1 MTKRLTLPLFAVL
14 MSLTLSA
21 CGFKLRGLYDVPEAL
36 RQVHLVTESSPSQIE
51 PELRSTLETNQIR
64 LTESGRYRLEI
75 LSERH
80 TRRTATLT
88 GNADAAEYEL
98 RSEIRFRVLDRQR
111 DNAVVMPERRVM
123 NERVFSNVRD
133 NITASGSQE
142 VLLRQQMLQDL
153 AQQIVRQYL
162 RVNTAQ

>member
-1 MTKRLTLPLFAVL
+1 MTQRLILPLFALL
-14 MSLTLSA
+14 MSLTLTA

-36 RQVHLVTESSPSQIE
+36 RQVHLVTESRPSQIE
-51 PELRSTLETNQIR
+51 PELRSALEVNQVR
-64 LTESGRYRLEI
+64 LTESGRYQLDI

-111 DNAVVMPERRVM
+111 DNAVVMPERSVM
-123 NERVFSNVRD
+123 NERVYRNERD

-142 VLLRQQMLQDL
+142 TLIRQQMLQDL

-162 RVNTAQ
+162 RINTAQ

>member
-1 MTKRLTLPLFAVL
+1 MPKRLTLPLFALL
-14 MSLTLSA
+14 MSLTLTA

-36 RQVHLVTESSPSQIE
+36 RQVHLVTAVTPSQLE
-51 PELRSTLETNQIR
+51 PALRSAFDMNQIE
-64 LTESGRYRLEI
+64 LTEAARYRLEVV
-75 LSERH
+75 SERH

-98 RSEIRFRVLDRQR
+98 RSEVHIRVLDMQR
-111 DNAVVMPERRVM
+111 DGAVVMPERRLMTEQVYR
-123 NERVFSNVRD
+123 NERD

-142 VLLRQQMLQDL
+142 IQVQQQMLQDL

-162 RVNTAQ
+162 HIQPAP

>member
-1 MTKRLTLPLFAVL
+1 MTKRLTPTLLVLL
-14 MSLTLSA
+14 MSLTLTA

-36 RQVHLVTESSPSQIE
+36 RQVQLVTESKPSQIE
-51 PELRSTLETNQIR
+51 PELRTVLEINQVQ

-98 RSEIRFRVLDRQR
+98 RSEVRFRVLDRER
-111 DNAVVMPERRVM
+111 KDAVVMHERSVM
-123 NERVFSNVRD
+123 NERVYRNERD
-133 NITASGSQE
+133 NVTASASQE
-142 VLLRQQMLQDL
+142 TLIRQQMLQDL

-162 RVNTAQ
+162 RLDAAQ

>member
-1 MTKRLTLPLFAVL
+1 MTKRLTPTLLVLL
-14 MSLTLSA
+14 MSLTLTA

-36 RQVHLVTESSPSQIE
+36 RQVQLVTESKPSQIE
-51 PELRSTLETNQIR
+51 PELRTVLEINQVQ
-64 LTESGRYRLEI
+64 LTENGRHRLEI

-98 RSEIRFRVLDRQR
+98 RSEVRFRVLDRQQN
-111 DNAVVMPERRVM
+111 DAVIMHDRSVM
-123 NERVFSNVRD
+123 NERVYRNERD
-133 NITASGSQE
+133 NVTASASQE
-142 VLLRQQMLQDL
+142 TLIRQQMLQDL

-162 RVNTAQ
+162 RLNVAQ

>member
-1 MTKRLTLPLFAVL
+1 MHKRLTLPLFALL

-36 RQVHLVTESSPSQIE
+36 RQVQLVTESRPSTIE
-51 PELRSTLETNQIR
+51 PELRTALTVNQIQ
-64 LTESGRYRLEI
+64 LTESARYRIVI
-75 LSERH
+75 LSEKH

-98 RSEIRFRVLDRQR
+98 RSEVRFHVIDKQN
-111 DNAVVMPERRVM
+111 DGAAITPERSVMSERVYR
-123 NERVFSNVRD
+123 NERN
-133 NITASGSQE
+133 NITATRSQE
-142 VLLRQQMLQDL
+142 TLIREQLLQDL

-162 RVNTAQ
+162 RINLAQ

>member
-1 MTKRLTLPLFAVL
+1 MIKRLTPTLLVLL
-14 MSLTLSA
+14 MSLTLTA

-36 RQVHLVTESSPSQIE
+36 RQVQLVTESKPSQIE
-51 PELRSTLETNQIR
+51 PELRTVLEINQVQ
-64 LTESGRYRLEI
+64 LTENGRYRLEI

-98 RSEIRFRVLDRQR
+98 RSEVRFRVLDRQQN
-111 DNAVVMPERRVM
+111 DAVIMHDRSVM
-123 NERVFSNVRD
+123 NERVYRNERD
-133 NITASGSQE
+133 NVTASASQE
-142 VLLRQQMLQDL
+142 TLIRQQMLQDL

-162 RVNTAQ
+162 RLNVAQ